1 MAVTTPQDQRIIIV
15 GGGIA
20 GLATAIALRA
30 SNRHITVLEKSRML
44 RETGALISLQ
54 PNASKIVSSWGLDP
68 FLAPYGPME
77 DKAFRMF
84 DQNGFLVR
92 EIALDT
98 KRFGAGRML
107 YHRQDLHTALRDAA
121 TSTDLPG
128 RPAVIRASSAV
139 AACDPEAGTV
149 TLDGGKVLE
158 ADVIVGA
165 DGIHSVVRNAVVGS
179 DEHAPIPTGIS
190 AYRILIPTETLADL
204 ALPSDVVDLKDPVTT
219 MIVGHDRRVIMGPGR
234 DGKVFGVVALVP
246 DQHMQEDAAAKTD
259 TKDGSSWVAEGS
271 VEALVDAYAGFPSW
285 LHALFRRAPDV
296 ALWQL
301 RDVDPLPRWVRG
313 RAVLVGDAAHA
324 MLPTQGQG
332 ASQSFE
338 DAEAL
343 QAFLAD
349 VPAGA
354 AADEVNAALLGAFD
368 ARFERASLIQ
378 RYSREHARPGT
389 DAGSGAVKLDPGQF
403 MEYNCNYKGAKEW
416 VSRRESV
423 AV

>member
-1 MAVTTPQDQRIIIV
+1 
-15 GGGIA
+15 
-20 GLATAIALRA
+20 
-30 SNRHITVLEKSRML
+30 ML

-54 PNASKIVSSWGLDP
+54 PNASRIASAWGLDR
-68 FLAPYGPME
+68 FLAPHGPME

-84 DQNGFLVR
+84 DQSGKLVR
-92 EIALDT
+92 EIRLDDSAA
-98 KRFGAGRML
+98 RFGAARML
-107 YHRQDLHTALRDAA
+107 YHRQDLHAALREAA
-121 TSTDLPG
+121 ESPDLAG
-128 RPAVIRASSAV
+128 RPAEVRAACPV
-139 AACDPEAGTV
+139 VACDPDAGTV
-149 TLDGGKVLE
+149 TLDSGEVIE

-165 DGIHSVVRNAVVGS
+165 DGIHSVVRDAVVGNT
-179 DEHAPIPTGIS
+179 EHKAVPTGIS
-190 AYRILIPTETLADL
+190 AYRILIPAADLADL
-204 ALPSDVVDLKDPVTT
+204 DVPRDVLDLANPVTT

-234 DGKVFGVVALVP
+234 NGTVFGVVALVP
-246 DQHMQEDAAAKTD
+246 DQHMREESSSSDADA
-259 TKDGSSWVAEGS
+259 GSWVAEGS
-271 VEALVDAYAGFPSW
+271 VDALVDAYAGFPAW

-349 VPAGA
+349 VAPGAGG
-354 AADEVNAALLGAFD
+354 DEVNDALLRAFD

-378 RYSREHARPGT
+378 RYSRDQARPGT
-389 DAGSGAVKLDPGQF
+389 DAGSGAVRLDPGQF
-403 MEYNCNYKGAKEW
+403 MVYNCDYRGAKEW
-416 VSRRESV
+416 VARREGV
-423 AV
+423 AAA